1 MVLGVFVKTT
11 VRRRGDKEYRY
22 LSLVEAVRVDG
33 RSTHRTLL
41 RLGEASELAA
51 TGQLDRIIA
60 ALRTHASGTWLSAAE
75 IESTG
80 ARAVGGV
87 AAVRSYW
94 SRLGL
99 DEHFSGPSGAW
110 VAPAVFTMVANRL
123 IDPCAK
129 RRLRE
134 WASDDVVL
142 GVEAP
147 ADHRYYR
154 ALDAVAEA
162 KPDTER
168 HLYARLCDLTN
179 LDLRLVCY
187 DLTSTYFEGDRRRSD
202 RFASRAFGYSRD
214 HRGDRPQIVIGL
226 LVTTDGIPIA
236 HHVFAGNT
244 ADVSTLPAVLDDL
257 QARFGVGAITMVADR
272 GLISAEN
279 VKALA
284 DKGFGHIL
292 ATRLHRDHDTAAAL
306 EASTRIDAAWHPCPE
321 ASSAVCDVAVDGRRF
336 VVVLSVE
343 RHRRDVARTAELVER
358 TSKELRALEERV
370 QAGRVKDR
378 AKIGAS
384 AGRILARSGVARLF
398 DWEITSDGQFL
409 YHYDEAALDY
419 EERLLAGRY
428 ALGTSLSKSQ
438 ASAPDVLRAY
448 RRLLEVES
456 SFRVLKSVLELR
468 PVFHWTEDRVRGHVA
483 VCVLASVIEALMEAD
498 LRSADVRD
506 PDVADQVISPRRA
519 MVELGRIRQATIVAG
534 ERSIDVVTRRSPLQA
549 RVLAAFGVDTT
560 AWDRARIS

>member
-1 MVLGVFVKTT
+1 MKTT
-11 VRRRGDKEYRY
+11 IRRRGDKEYRY

-33 RSTHRTLL
+33 RNTHRTLL

-60 ALRTHASGTWLSAAE
+60 ALSAHAEGTWLSGADLEA
-75 IESTG
+75 TG
-80 ARAVGGV
+80 APSVGAV
-87 AAVRSYW
+87 AAVSGYW

-99 DEHFSGPSGAW
+99 GAHFDAVGA
-110 VAPAVFTMVANRL
+110 ARGGEQLGDTVFAMVANRL
-123 IDPCAK
+123 VAPCSK
-129 RRLRE
+129 RALVD
-134 WASDDVVL
+134 WMANDVV
-142 GVEAP
+142 VP
-147 ADHRYYR
+147 AERAVPSLDQCYR
-154 ALDAVAEA
+154 ALDAVAQSKKA
-162 KPDTER
+162 TEN

-187 DLTSTYFEGDRRRSD
+187 DLTSTYFEGDRRPSD
-202 RFASRAFGYSRD
+202 RFASRAFGHSRD

-244 ADVSTLPAVLDDL
+244 TDVSTLPSVLDDL
-257 QARFGVGAITMVADR
+257 QSRFGVGAITMVADR
-272 GLISAEN
+272 GLISADN
-279 VKALA
+279 VKALG

-306 EASTRIDAAWHPCPE
+306 EASTLPDAIWHPCPD
-321 ASSAVCDVAVDGRRF
+321 ASSAVCEVEVDGRRF
-336 VVVLSVE
+336 VVALSVP

-358 TSKELRALEERV
+358 TAKELRALEDRV
-370 QAGRVKDR
+370 RAGRLKDR

-384 AGRILARSGVARLF
+384 AGRILAHSGVARLF
-398 DWEITSDGQFL
+398 DWEITKDGLFL

-428 ALGTSLSKSQ
+428 VLGTSLTPAQ
-438 ASAPDVLRAY
+438 ATAAEVLRAY

-468 PVFHWTEDRVRGHVA
+468 PVFHWTEDRVRAHVA
-483 VCVLASVIEALMEAD
+483 ICVLASVIEALMEAD
-498 LRSADVRD
+498 LRIA
-506 PDVADQVISPRRA
+506 DVADPDLDEQIISPRRA
-519 MVELGRIRQATIVAG
+519 LVELGRIRQATIVAG
-534 ERSIDVVTRRSPLQA
+534 ERRIRVVTRRNALQA
-549 RVLAAFGVDTT
+549 KVLSAFGVETS
-560 AWDRARIS
+560 AWDRARIA